1 MSDKKSV
8 LLRIISCFIAAVMIS
23 GMTACLDG
31 ENASADDKNNKNA
44 DGTYFDN
51 GETFCRGVWAA
62 DDGESRIGY
71 YIFRDAENGEFSDAQ
86 YGIGVPFIVKTEKG
100 STQFSL
106 GAAEFTEPVTVVNTG
121 SGKRELT
128 WTNEESD
135 TTERLSSSP
144 QHPASRVNSQGPTCF
159 NRPCPQ
165 GHPTPAHPIS
175 HPLQPISCTCAML
188 HACVASTPHLL
199 SVLGRSLQ
207 FLHIHFITSW
217 EAKSRPSQAHGP
229 QCLCLCSAPSLP
241 GPGGNICTPVA
252 AVSKKKEKKSS
263 NFSHVVAINSYA
275 YLQAFFEEFT
285 YSLRF

>member
-1 MSDKKSV
+1 MGATLDSPRFTQGGSC
-8 LLRIISCFIAAVMIS
+8 LRTYLQGPFHSPSPSCLENPRDGGAWWAVV
-23 GMTACLDG
+23 
-31 ENASADDKNNKNA
+31 
-44 DGTYFDN
+44 Y
-51 GETFCRGVWAA
+51 GVTQ
-62 DDGESRIGY
+62 SRT
-71 YIFRDAENGEFSDAQ
+71 RL
-86 YGIGVPFIVKTEKG
+86 K
-100 STQFSL
+100 
-106 GAAEFTEPVTVVNTG
+106 
-121 SGKRELT
+121 
-128 WTNEESD
+128 
-135 TTERLSSSP
+135 RLSSSP
-144 QHPASRVNSQGPTCF
+144 RHPASGVNSQGPTCF

-175 HPLQPISCTCAML
+175 HPLQPVSCTCAML

-252 AVSKKKEKKSS
+252 AVSNKKGKKSS

>member
-86 YGIGVPFIVKTEKG
+86 YGIGVPFIDKTEKG

-128 WTNEESD
+128 WTNDNRVEYLTLLTGQEPDSFSYYSRNDLSEMAMEFYEQQTETRPETAGINIDIDGNALIQLFGRDGNQIAEYTVDSITAKGKVNDTQEEI
-135 TTERLSSSP
+135 
-144 QHPASRVNSQGPTCF
+144 V
-159 NRPCPQ
+159 
-165 GHPTPAHPIS
+165 
-175 HPLQPISCTCAML
+175 
-188 HACVASTPHLL
+188 
-199 SVLGRSLQ
+199 
-207 FLHIHFITSW
+207 
-217 EAKSRPSQAHGP
+217 
-229 QCLCLCSAPSLP
+229 
-241 GPGGNICTPVA
+241 
-252 AVSKKKEKKSS
+252 
-263 NFSHVVAINSYA
+263 
-275 YLQAFFEEFT
+275 
-285 YSLRF
+285 